1 VGLYPFTLA
10 PDGYGGHFL
19 TANKGWS
26 ANLVWS
32 GLTTRRKVTEYY
44 KMLYRASAGTCEDS
58 FGFRKT
64 PRISRL
70 SERLLAYQQGLCPMV
85 LVILPNTSLDSYP
98 ELKYRFYL
106 VILFI
111 TRAMPC
117 VSVCV
122 WLEQDS
128 ETEKRR
134 GDRNHRKS
142 RIANCFEM
150 NS

>member
-1 VGLYPFTLA
+1 
-10 PDGYGGHFL
+10 L

-32 GLTTRRKVTEYY
+32 GLTTRRKVTVYY
-44 KMLYRASAGTCEDS
+44 EMLYRAPAGTYEDG

-64 PRISRL
+64 PRIFWL
-70 SERLLAYQQGLCPMV
+70 SERLSAYQQGLCPMV

-98 ELKYRFYL
+98 ELKISVLFGHFLYYRCYALSFGLRL
-106 VILFI
+106 VG
-111 TRAMPC
+111 TRQCDRKA
-117 VSVCV
+117 
-122 WLEQDS
+122 E
-128 ETEKRR
+128 

-150 NS
+150 IVTTERAG